1 MGIRRQ
7 GSGGRKHV
15 PEEEEASLKS
25 QKRRRGRESSR
36 RRLSGEGGG
45 GGVREGKR
53 HSRMIYSHM
62 RDGGVEVEIFKKK
75 KPWCRG
81 VCLCSVMLRGQ
92 QQPGGRRDKEDEDS
106 RGGSCSKG
114 RVIRRKIK
122 VHSI

>member
-53 HSRMIYSHM
+53 HSRMIY
-62 RDGGVEVEIFKKK
+62 GVICEMAGWRLRYLKRKSLGAAVCVCVRSCCEANNNLVAEGTRRTRTAGEGHVAKVE
-75 KPWCRG
+75 
-81 VCLCSVMLRGQ
+81 
-92 QQPGGRRDKEDEDS
+92 
-106 RGGSCSKG
+106 
-114 RVIRRKIK
+114 
-122 VHSI
+122 